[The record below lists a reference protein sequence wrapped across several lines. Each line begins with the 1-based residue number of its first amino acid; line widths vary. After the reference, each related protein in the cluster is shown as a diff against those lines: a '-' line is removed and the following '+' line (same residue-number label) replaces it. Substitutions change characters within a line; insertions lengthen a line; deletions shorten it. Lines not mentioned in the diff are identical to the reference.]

1 MTISFSGL
9 ASGLD
14 TSTWI
19 DALTSLKRAKVSTL
33 QQKQQTIVYQRDTLA
48 NVKSFFSS
56 FKTTVE
62 KLTDSK
68 FSISTMDLFVQNL
81 ASSSDT
87 SKLTAT
93 ADTTAEEKTYTVK
106 IDKIADNTEARSNF
120 STKVTTRNNASGN
133 SLLNTLSLN
142 DGSINSGTAE
152 ILVNGVTRSISIDS
166 NETVNSFIEK
176 LNNIG
181 VNAFFDDNTGKLH
194 MDVSLSDINDGET
207 NLKQAF
213 HLTGVNEG
221 YFSDKLQYKTTVTNS
236 ATATANTKLSSLG
249 TGISFDNK
257 DDQGYE
263 SINITNSSG
272 ESSVIKVNED
282 STIGDIIDGLTNAG
296 LYAKISNSGILEV
309 SGGVIT
315 GGTFDIASIFGLSED
330 TSSAMV
336 ICNSLTTITSNP
348 DVVDLQTKLVED
360 LGATRGYYK
369 VTTDNGNNYYNKIY
383 AGMTIA
389 DLMTDLD
396 NLGVSTSL
404 DTVNGTLSI
413 SGGSLT
419 QLNDDEVRALS
430 SNSTIQENDET
441 MKKASNFLTSASYTN
456 GTSEINFNNVY
467 EYNNIE
473 PPSITIGAI
482 TSDTKLAD
490 IITEDDIYEKGFI
503 TVQKDG
509 IQYDISLGEQ
519 DTFQSLMDTLS
530 IYGFDSVINDKGELI
545 IQTTGNSRIQA
556 YSNSENASNILDI
569 LGANSGDWVFSNSYT
584 SNALNVI
591 TTEEQYIDANENTVL
606 SDIVRSVTS
615 DDYNNITST
624 NPYNE
629 NFISNLNGNIE
640 IVVDG
645 VVNNITISSD
655 DSIGTILDKFR
666 SLGMEA
672 GIENG
677 KIYIDSK
684 YKDLSINTPQ
694 ENGSSI
700 VSSGLL
706 NYNPD
711 KGGYISS
718 TESVI
723 STVTVGE
730 DLSASSWADLDTKLS
745 ALNITTGTL
754 SVYKDGCKSSVYIEK
769 DDTFASIQEKIN
781 SDLDKKYG
789 EGFGDIQ
796 ITFEHGY
803 LTMYS
808 TSGKNV
814 TRGASTDSSNFAS
827 ITGSHST
834 EDGKVI
840 SARELYK
847 INVGSKITDTGLFR
861 NGDITEGDFVIGDQ
875 TITIDSNTTLND
887 IISTINGYNES
898 VSAYWDTLS
907 GQLILQ
913 SKLSGSMFV
922 NVEAGSSNFTDVLG
936 FTSSERDSEN
946 NILSTTLNTDTQKT
960 GSNAIFYINGTMYT
974 SNSNTVNSDISRIDG
989 VTLNLRNITEGEEII
1004 LNVKPDTE
1012 TVSNAVEDMVNAYNE
1027 LIEAVDNVITANGT
1041 LSDQTTL
1048 KMIRNQI
1055 KSYMTSSLSSSPVYR
1070 NLDAIGI
1077 SVDAASG
1084 GNISTSSST
1093 ITKLTFNK
1101 DKFAS
1106 AYANDGAAL
1115 KYLLV
1120 GDNVNDGILNK
1131 IENLLEDSLKGVNG
1145 YFDAQASSYNT
1156 QIKQLSEQ
1164 MTKANKQ
1171 IISYQSILENKFSTM
1186 DMLISNMQQQYSS
1199 FLAT

>member
-1 MTISFSGL
+1 
-9 ASGLD
+9 
-14 TSTWI
+14 
-19 DALTSLKRAKVSTL
+19 
-33 QQKQQTIVYQRDTLA
+33 
-48 NVKSFFSS
+48 
-56 FKTTVE
+56 
-62 KLTDSK
+62 
-68 FSISTMDLFVQNL
+68 
-81 ASSSDT
+81 
-87 SKLTAT
+87 
-93 ADTTAEEKTYTVK
+93 
-106 IDKIADNTEARSNF
+106 
-120 STKVTTRNNASGN
+120 
-133 SLLNTLSLN
+133 
-142 DGSINSGTAE
+142 
-152 ILVNGVTRSISIDS
+152 
-166 NETVNSFIEK
+166 
-176 LNNIG
+176 
-181 VNAFFDDNTGKLH
+181 
-194 MDVSLSDINDGET
+194 
-207 NLKQAF
+207 
-213 HLTGVNEG
+213 
-221 YFSDKLQYKTTVTNS
+221 
-236 ATATANTKLSSLG
+236 
-249 TGISFDNK
+249 
-257 DDQGYE
+257 
-263 SINITNSSG
+263 
-272 ESSVIKVNED
+272 
-282 STIGDIIDGLTNAG
+282 
-296 LYAKISNSGILEV
+296 
-309 SGGVIT
+309 
-315 GGTFDIASIFGLSED
+315 
-330 TSSAMV
+330 
-336 ICNSLTTITSNP
+336 
-348 DVVDLQTKLVED
+348 
-360 LGATRGYYK
+360 
-369 VTTDNGNNYYNKIY
+369 
-383 AGMTIA
+383 
-389 DLMTDLD
+389 
-396 NLGVSTSL
+396 
-404 DTVNGTLSI
+404 
-413 SGGSLT
+413 
-419 QLNDDEVRALS
+419 
-430 SNSTIQENDET
+430 
-441 MKKASNFLTSASYTN
+441 
-456 GTSEINFNNVY
+456 
-467 EYNNIE
+467 
-473 PPSITIGAI
+473 
-482 TSDTKLAD
+482 
-490 IITEDDIYEKGFI
+490 
-503 TVQKDG
+503 
-509 IQYDISLGEQ
+509 
-519 DTFQSLMDTLS
+519 
-530 IYGFDSVINDKGELI
+530 
-545 IQTTGNSRIQA
+545 
-556 YSNSENASNILDI
+556 
-569 LGANSGDWVFSNSYT
+569 
-584 SNALNVI
+584 
-591 TTEEQYIDANENTVL
+591 
-606 SDIVRSVTS
+606 
-615 DDYNNITST
+615 
-624 NPYNE
+624 
-629 NFISNLNGNIE
+629 
-640 IVVDG
+640 
-645 VVNNITISSD
+645 
-655 DSIGTILDKFR
+655 
-666 SLGMEA
+666 MEA

-781 SDLDKKYG
+781 SDLNKKYG

-803 LTMYS
+803 LTMS
-808 TSGKNV
+808 SSSGKSV

-861 NGDITEGDFVIGDQ
+861 NGDITDQ

-946 NILSTTLNTDTQKT
+946 NILSTTLNTDAQKT